1 LAACDAF
8 VLSSATESSPNALL
22 EAAAMGRPAVTTDVG
37 GTREFDP
44 VGEAIRYV
52 EAKSPSD
59 LAKAMAEVE
68 TADDEAARLTV
79 RDRLRADHNL
89 SHTADLWLNACRSNH

>member
-1 LAACDAF
+1 
-8 VLSSATESSPNALL
+8 
-22 EAAAMGRPAVTTDVG
+22 MGRPTVTTDVG

-44 VGEAIRYV
+44 AGEAIRYV
-52 EAKSPSD
+52 EARSPSD

-68 TADDEAARLTV
+68 MADDEAARLAV
-79 RDRLRADHNL
+79 RQRLRDEHNL